1 MDVLFRS
8 YRRLATVQ
16 ARILIVDDEEDITS
30 ILKMGLE
37 QAGFEVRAEN
47 EPLKVLQYFKP
58 GMYDMVLL
66 DVRMPDIDGFAL
78 YEKMREVDRQIRVC
92 FLTAFDIAY
101 LDLFKEK
108 FPFLPD
114 KCYIKKPVTV
124 RNLVQM
130 IKSELN
136 IVAF

>member
-1 MDVLFRS
+1 MYFLEAVG
-8 YRRLATVQ
+8 ACPTVQ

-30 ILKMGLE
+30 ILKAGLE
-37 QAGFEVRAEN
+37 QAGFAVRTEN
-47 EPLKVLQYFKP
+47 EPLLVLKDFKP

-66 DVRMPDIDGFAL
+66 DVRMPDIDGFTL
-78 YEKMREVDRQIRVC
+78 YEKMREVDRKIRVC
-92 FLTAFDIAY
+92 FLTAFDVAY

>member
-1 MDVLFRS
+1 MYFLEAVG
-8 YRRLATVQ
+8 ACPTVQ

-30 ILKMGLE
+30 ILKAGLE
-37 QAGFEVRAEN
+37 QAGFAVRTEN
-47 EPLKVLQYFKP
+47 EPLLVLEDFKP

-66 DVRMPDIDGFAL
+66 DVRMPDIDGFTL
-78 YEKMREVDRQIRVC
+78 YEKMREVDRKIRVC
-92 FLTAFDIAY
+92 FLTAFDVAY

>member
-1 MDVLFRS
+1 MLSGLAVGCTKAGSGAKALE
-8 YRRLATVQ
+8 RL
-16 ARILIVDDEEDITS
+16 
-30 ILKMGLE
+30 LE
-37 QAGFEVRAEN
+37 RQFAV
-47 EPLKVLQYFKP
+47 
-58 GMYDMVLL
+58 VLL

-78 YEKMREVDRQIRVC
+78 YEKMREVDRRMKVC

>member
-1 MDVLFRS
+1 MFFLE
-8 YRRLATVQ
+8 ATCAFPSVQ
-16 ARILIVDDEEDITS
+16 ARILIVDDEADITS
-30 ILKMGLE
+30 ILKAGLE
-37 QAGFEVRAEN
+37 QAGFAVKTEN
-47 EPLKVLQYFKP
+47 EPLRALEDFKP
-58 GMYDMVLL
+58 GTYDMVLL
-66 DVRMPDIDGFAL
+66 DVRMPDIDGFTL
-78 YEKMREVDRQIRVC
+78 YEKMREIDRKIRVC
-92 FLTAFDIAY
+92 FLTAFDVAY

>member
-1 MDVLFRS
+1 MYFLEAVG
-8 YRRLATVQ
+8 ACPTVQ

-30 ILKMGLE
+30 ILKAGLE
-37 QAGFEVRAEN
+37 QAGFAVRTEN
-47 EPLKVLQYFKP
+47 EPLRVLEDFKP

-66 DVRMPDIDGFAL
+66 DVRMPDIDGFTL
-78 YEKMREVDRQIRVC
+78 YEKMREVDRKIRVC
-92 FLTAFDIAY
+92 FLTAFDVAY

>member
-1 MDVLFRS
+1 MYFLE
-8 YRRLATVQ
+8 ATCAFPSVQ
-16 ARILIVDDEEDITS
+16 AKILIVDDEEDITS
-30 ILKMGLE
+30 ILKAGLE
-37 QAGFEVRAEN
+37 QAGFAVRTEN
-47 EPLKVLQYFKP
+47 EPLLALKDFKP

-66 DVRMPDIDGFAL
+66 DVRMPDIDGFTL
-78 YEKMREVDRQIRVC
+78 YEKMREVDHKIRVC

>member
-1 MDVLFRS
+1 M
-8 YRRLATVQ
+8 
-16 ARILIVDDEEDITS
+16 RILIVDDEKDITS
-30 ILKMGLE
+30 TLKLGLD
-37 QAGFEVRAEN
+37 QAGFDVRTEN
-47 EPLKVLQYFKP
+47 SALRVLDDFKP

-66 DVRMPDIDGFAL
+66 DVRMPDIDGFTL
-78 YEKMREVDRQIRVC
+78 YEKMREIDRRIKVC
-92 FLTAFDIAY
+92 FLTAFDVAY

-130 IKSELN
+130 IKAELN
-136 IVAF
+136 IVTF

>member
-1 MDVLFRS
+1 MYFLE
-8 YRRLATVQ
+8 ATCAFPSVQ
-16 ARILIVDDEEDITS
+16 AKILIVDDEEDITS
-30 ILKMGLE
+30 ILKAGLE
-37 QAGFEVRAEN
+37 QAGFAVRTEN
-47 EPLKVLQYFKP
+47 EPLRALKDFKP
-58 GMYDMVLL
+58 GVYDMVLL
-66 DVRMPDIDGFAL
+66 DVRMPDIDGFIL
-78 YEKMREVDRQIRVC
+78 YEKMREVDHKIRVC

>member
-1 MDVLFRS
+1 M
-8 YRRLATVQ
+8 Q

-30 ILKMGLE
+30 ILKAGLE
-37 QAGFEVRAEN
+37 QAGFEVRTEN
-47 EPLKVLQYFKP
+47 EPLQVLKDFKP

-66 DVRMPDIDGFAL
+66 DVRMPDIDGFTL
-78 YEKMREVDRQIRVC
+78 YEKMREIDRRIRVC
-92 FLTAFDIAY
+92 FLTAFDVAY

-130 IKSELN
+130 IKAELN

>member
-1 MDVLFRS
+1 MFFLE
-8 YRRLATVQ
+8 ATCAFPSVQ

-30 ILKMGLE
+30 ILKAGLE
-37 QAGFEVRAEN
+37 QAGFAVRTEN
-47 EPLKVLQYFKP
+47 EPLRVLEDFKP

-66 DVRMPDIDGFAL
+66 DVRMPDIDGFTL
-78 YEKMREVDRQIRVC
+78 YEKMREVDRKIRVC
-92 FLTAFDIAY
+92 FLTAFDVAY